1 MRLSESCGGIGG
13 LRKKKN
19 RDTLSDGAEGRIR
32 LRPQCRV
39 TLSQQRPWQ
48 CSGQLLVLPSWVLG
62 QLGASV
68 EQGELHTC
76 LTPYTK
82 SMLDARQAEE

>member
-1 MRLSESCGGIGG
+1 MEQKEG
-13 LRKKKN
+13 
-19 RDTLSDGAEGRIR
+19 SDSDHSAG
-32 LRPQCRV
+32 
-39 TLSQQRPWQ
+39 SHDHNRPWQ
-48 CSGQLLVLPSWVLG
+48 CSGQLLVLPSRVLG

-82 SMLDARQAEE
+82 SMLDARQIRVNQLLFL